1 MSVKAV
7 LCKQYGPPET
17 LVVEELPSPR
27 AGPGEAVVS
36 VKAASVNFP
45 DVLIIQNK
53 YQFKPPLPFSP
64 GSELAGV
71 VKEVGPD
78 VKNVK
83 PGDKVIAFT
92 TYGAFA
98 EEVKT
103 EAHRLIPLPS
113 RMDFSTGAA
122 FLLTYGTSDHA
133 LRDRASLKAGE
144 TLLVLGAAGG
154 VGLAAIEIGKALGA
168 RVIACAS
175 TDDKL
180 AVCREHGADEAINY
194 TTEDLRER
202 IKAIT
207 NGKGVDVVYDAVGGP
222 YSEPAFR
229 SIAWRGRAERGLAV
243 GAADRVEHHV
253 HAFSVRDRL
262 DALAQVL
269 GRVVDRLVRAVLSAH
284 RELVIGRRA
293 GDDACA
299 ERLADFDRREPDAAR
314 RAEHQQRLAGLET
327 GPVAQRVI
335 RRAIGQEKR
344 GTGGKIHP
352 GRKRNEP
359 MGLRFDFLGERAV
372 GGERDDLVAGL
383 DVLHVRPDF
392 LHHARELA
400 SRR

>member
-71 VKEVGPD
+71 VKEVGAG
-78 VKNVK
+78 VSSVR
-83 PGDKVIAFT
+83 PGDRVMAFT

-103 EAHRLIPLPS
+103 EAARLLPIPDG
-113 RMDFSTGAA
+113 MDFKSAAA
-122 FLLTYGTSDHA
+122 FVLTYGTSDHA
-133 LRDRASLKAGE
+133 LRDRGALRAGE

-175 TDDKL
+175 SDEKL
-180 AVCREHGADEAINY
+180 AVCREHGADATINY
-194 TTEDLRER
+194 AAEDLRER
-202 IKAIT
+202 IKSLT
-207 NGKGVDVVYDAVGGP
+207 EGQGVDVIYDPVGGA

-229 SIAWRGRAERGLAV
+229 SIAWRGRLLVVGFAAGEIPKLPLNLALLKGASVV
-243 GAADRVEHHV
+243 GV
-253 HAFSVRDRL
+253 FW
-262 DALAQVL
+262 
-269 GRVVDRLVRAVLSAH
+269 
-284 RELVIGRRA
+284 
-293 GDDACA
+293 GDFA
-299 ERLADFDRREPDAAR
+299 RREPKAFAGSIAQLGLWFREGKLRPHVSKIYPLEKAADALRLMAAR
-314 RAEHQQRLAGLET
+314 QVKGKVVLAL
-327 GPVAQRVI
+327 
-335 RRAIGQEKR
+335 
-344 GTGGKIHP
+344 
-352 GRKRNEP
+352 
-359 MGLRFDFLGERAV
+359 
-372 GGERDDLVAGL
+372 
-383 DVLHVRPDF
+383 
-392 LHHARELA
+392 
-400 SRR
+400 